1 MSESLVSRIKPVLGL
16 DNKWWWD
23 QAAQGV
29 LAIQRCQG
37 CQSLRHPPR
46 PMCDQCQS
54 QEWDFISASGK
65 GSVCSFTVL
74 HHPKFPGYD
83 YPLIIVLVELAEGTR
98 ITSQLTGCEPDEVDF
113 DMPVEMV
120 MQRDP
125 DGFQLPYFRPS
136 QKSYIALGS

>member
-23 QAAQGV
+23 QAAEGV

-54 QEWDFISASGK
+54 QDWDFISASVGY
-65 GSVCSFTVL
+65 CLWFTVL

-120 MQRDP
+120 MQLDA
-125 DGFQLPYFRPS
+125 DGFQLTYFRPS
-136 QKSYIALGS
+136 Q

>member
-23 QAAQGV
+23 QAAEGV

-65 GSVCSFTVL
+65 GTVCSFTVL

-113 DMPVEMV
+113 DMPVVMV
-120 MQRDP
+120 MQRDA

-136 QKSYIALGS
+136 Q

>member
-23 QAAQGV
+23 QAAEGV

-37 CQSLRHPPR
+37 
-46 PMCDQCQS
+46 CQS

-65 GSVCSFTVL
+65 GTVCSFTVL

-120 MQRDP
+120 MQRDA

-136 QKSYIALGS
+136 Q

>member
-1 MSESLVSRIKPVLGL
+1 MIDMTESLVSRIKPVLGL

-23 QAAQGV
+23 QAAEGV
-29 LAIQRCQG
+29 LAIQRCQS

-65 GSVCSFTVL
+65 GTVCSFTVL

-98 ITSQLTGCEPDEVDF
+98 ITSQLTDCESNDVDF

-120 MQRDP
+120 MQRDA

-136 QKSYIALGS
+136 H